1 MNDSPG
7 WASPGPAPSDDRP
20 PENSGS
26 AEPTGPAEPAD
37 QAPDS
42 KWSKE
47 QPPAAQWSAPSTP
60 PPRSYAQTPPGQGG
74 YGQGGYGPQH
84 GGHGPQQGGGWGAP
98 GPGGWGG
105 PPPAAKPGV
114 VPLRP
119 LGVGDILD
127 GAVSTMRAHWRT
139 VLGITVTVA
148 VLIQVANTLIQHYLL
163 PEPLAI
169 DPSANNAEALRQAVD
184 EMQNSLLSMGP
195 TLAITLVGTLFTTAL
210 LTVVVSRSV
219 LGRPVTLAD
228 AWQEAKPRLAQ
239 LLGLTLLLAVGACV
253 VMTVGVLPGL
263 LLGSGGG
270 AALAA
275 LGGLAG
281 FVVMVWLLIRFSLAS
296 PALMLER
303 QTIGQALRR
312 SAKLVQGSWW
322 RIFGITLLTMLL
334 TGLVSLIISM
344 LFSFI
349 AFLVDGEGISN
360 LLKGSAPEF
369 GWGFLIIT
377 GIGAVIA
384 MAITYPISAG
394 VTVLLYIDQRIR
406 REALDLDLA
415 RAAGLSDYG
424 TEQPTHPTP
433 GS

>member
-7 WASPGPAPSDDRP
+7 WASPGSAPSDGRP

-26 AEPTGPAEPAD
+26 AEPSD
-37 QAPDS
+37 QAPAS

-47 QPPAAQWSAPSTP
+47 QPPAGQWSAPGSTP
-60 PPRSYAQTPPGQGG
+60 PRSHAQTPPRPPGQV
-74 YGQGGYGPQH
+74 
-84 GGHGPQQGGGWGAP
+84 PQQGGWGAP

-105 PPPAAKPGV
+105 APQAAKPGV
-114 VPLRP
+114 IPLRP

-148 VLIQVANTLIQHYLL
+148 VLMQIADIVVQRYVL
-163 PEPLAI
+163 PEPVTVDPNA
-169 DPSANNAEALRQAVD
+169 DPSELMRQTAES
-184 EMQNSLLSMGP
+184 MQSSLLSMGP
-195 TLAITLVGTLFTTAL
+195 TTLITLIGTLFTTAL
-210 LTVVVSRSV
+210 LTMVVSRSV
-219 LGRPVTLAD
+219 LGRPVTLGD
-228 AWQEAKPRLAQ
+228 AWREAKPQLAR
-239 LLGLTLLLAVGACV
+239 LLGLTLLLALGAAAIMVVGL
-253 VMTVGVLPGL
+253 LPGL
-263 LLGSGGG
+263 LLGSAGG

-275 LGGLAG
+275 LGALAA
-281 FVVMVWLLIRFSLAS
+281 FVVIAWLLVRFSLAS

-303 QTIGQALRR
+303 QSIGQALRR
-312 SAKLVQGSWW
+312 SAKLVQGAWW
-322 RIFGITLLTMLL
+322 RVFGITLLTMVL
-334 TGLVSLIISM
+334 TTVVSLVIGM

-349 AFLVDGEGISN
+349 ALLVDGDGVSS
-360 LLKGSAPEF
+360 LLNGSTPEF
-369 GWGFLIIT
+369 GWGFLIVG

-384 MAITYPISAG
+384 ASITYPISAG

-415 RAAGLSDYG
+415 RAAGLPGYG
-424 TEQPTHPTP
+424 TDGPTEHTP